1 MIIII
6 MEIMICIPK
15 EEDFRRWIKEKV
27 KERLIE
33 LKPNPSAEEDI
44 NPLTSR
50 ADTGNNAGK
59 TFGHLYCLD

>member
-1 MIIII
+1 MIII
-6 MEIMICIPK
+6 METMICIPK
-15 EEDFRRWIKEKV
+15 RKISWWIKEKV
-27 KERLIE
+27 KELLIE
-33 LKPNPSAEEDI
+33 LKPNLSMEEDI